1 LAINDLED
9 SGHGGQSRE
18 YVDDC
23 QYTRP

>member
-18 YVDDC
+18 YIDDC